1 MATNRVRYDG
11 RFLTLDVSGFT
22 GGSSSVAS
30 GTAVAQN
37 ELGGVVQ
44 YDAVSGIT
52 VIDTGGVYSLDVTAN
67 NTSDSSSSISVGN
80 KLYVDS
86 GSGSLDAGEITP
98 DSANGAYIGLALES
112 VSGGSDATINIQIG
126 K

>member
-11 RFLTLDVSGFT
+11 RFLTLDVSGFN

-44 YDAVSGIT
+44 YDADSGVT
-52 VIDTGGVYSLDVTAN
+52 KIDTGGVYDLAVTAN
-67 NTSDSSSSISVGN
+67 NTSDSGLVIDVGT
-80 KLYVDS
+80 KLYVND
-86 GSGSLDAGEITP
+86 GNGSLDAGEISP
-98 DSANGAYIGLALES
+98 DSTDGAYLGLALEHVDS
-112 VSGGSDATINIQIG
+112 PNDATIKIQIG
-126 K
+126 